1 MDLVNFSTA
10 IFVYIYITFCFF
22 LDKIFKIKLTE
33 MKHIKKKKTEKNTNF
48 VALKFWVGVNN

>member
-1 MDLVNFSTA
+1 MSRFDL
-10 IFVYIYITFCFF
+10 FF

-33 MKHIKKKKTEKNTNF
+33 IKQIKKKEKKKEKKKNTNF